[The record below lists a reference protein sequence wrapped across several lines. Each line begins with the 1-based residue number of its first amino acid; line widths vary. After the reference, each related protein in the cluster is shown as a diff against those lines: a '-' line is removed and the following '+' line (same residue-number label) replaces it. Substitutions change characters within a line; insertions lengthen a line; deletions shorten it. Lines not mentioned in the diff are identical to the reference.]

1 MRECEVKVNGQTRRR
16 EVKDN
21 ELLLDLLRDRLE
33 VKSVK
38 AACWRG
44 ECGLCTVLLNGQLV
58 KSCLVLAVEAGGG
71 EVVTVEGIRED
82 DIGGGGLTA
91 IQRAFME
98 HGASQ
103 CGFCTPAFVLTI
115 HELLRRNPSPT
126 ESEVIEAVDGLI
138 CRCGTYNQ
146 IREAIAAVRSY
157 DKRRVSKKLVESAR

>member
-1 MRECEVKVNGQTRRR
+1 LRECEVKVNGQTRRR

-21 ELLLDLLRDRLE
+21 ELLLDLLRERLE

-44 ECGLCTVLLNGQLV
+44 ECGLCTIILNGELV
-58 KSCLVLAVEAGGG
+58 KSCLILAVEAAGG
-71 EVVTVEGIRED
+71 EVVTVEGMGED
-82 DIGGGGLTA
+82 DSGGELTA

-103 CGFCTPAFVLTI
+103 CGFCTPAFVLTT
-115 HELLRRNPSPT
+115 HELLKRNSSPT
-126 ESEVIEAVDGLI
+126 ESEVTEAVSGLI
-138 CRCGTYNQ
+138 CRCGSYNQ
-146 IREAIAAVRSY
+146 IREAIAAERSY

>member
-44 ECGLCTVLLNGQLV
+44 ECGLCTILLNGELV
-58 KSCLVLAVEAGGG
+58 KSCLVLAVESAGG
-71 EVVTVEGIRED
+71 EVVTVEGVGED
-82 DIGGGGLTA
+82 DSGGELTA

-103 CGFCTPAFVLTI
+103 CGFCTPAFVLTT
-115 HELLRRNPSPT
+115 HELLKLNPSPT
-126 ESEVIEAVDGLI
+126 ESEVTEAVSGLI

-146 IREAIAAVRSY
+146 IRDAIAAVRSY